1 MKEKILP
8 SLVLMI
14 ICAVCCGLLVFA
26 HDLTYVDNTGK
37 ITDSMNKALA
47 EIYGTADGFE
57 MLKADDGSVVS
68 YDGVTSVLRS
78 SDGRVAFEITS
89 DGYSKGGLYMLVGM
103 NTQGEVEGIYIM
115 SIGETPGLGT
125 KVQDSSFID
134 GFKGLSSADTVDEVD
149 NITGASRSSR
159 GMKNAVKTAINTYN
173 DQREAILG
181 E

>member
-1 MKEKILP
+1 M
-8 SLVLMI
+8 
-14 ICAVCCGLLVFA
+14 
-26 HDLTYVDNTGK
+26 
-37 ITDSMNKALA
+37 
-47 EIYGTADGFE
+47 
-57 MLKADDGSVVS
+57 
-68 YDGVTSVLRS
+68 TSVLKAA
-78 SDGRVAFEITS
+78 DGRVAFEITS

-103 NTQGEVEGIYIM
+103 NTQGEVEGIAIM

-134 GFKGLSSADTVDEVD
+134 SFKGLSSADTVDEVD